1 MQVGLQPPRRFSFAF
16 LVAAAGRDWFT
27 AIDKRMWP
35 SSKSSTNK
43 PLEQLNK
50 YLKDKFIAQ
59 MILKIAS
66 SITKS
71 CLFLRCKTYILR
83 ESSHEQ
89 EIWTWLCQ
97 LVSEILTVIATI
109 LLSIS
114 GPISSSWLIEN
125 RRENDYTTAQQ
136 EHIYMCRTK

>member
-1 MQVGLQPPRRFSFAF
+1 LRSLSPLLEETDLRPLIKACDHLQRAQQ
-16 LVAAAGRDWFT
+16 
-27 AIDKRMWP
+27 
-35 SSKSSTNK
+35 TN
-43 PLEQLNK
+43 PWNK

-89 EIWTWLCQ
+89 EI
-97 LVSEILTVIATI
+97 
-109 LLSIS
+109 
-114 GPISSSWLIEN
+114 
-125 RRENDYTTAQQ
+125 
-136 EHIYMCRTK
+136 